1 MSFAVI
7 KTGGKQYKV
16 AEGDVLM
23 IEKLPDLKEGSKVVF
38 DDVLLVE
45 DDGQTKVGEPVVKG
59 AKVEAD
65 FIEEGKR
72 KKLLVLR
79 FKSKSNYKK
88 VKGHRQPF
96 TKIKIAKISH

>member
-23 IEKLPDLKEGSKVVF
+23 IEKLPNLEEGSKVVF
-38 DDVLLVE
+38 EDVLLVE
-45 DDGQTKVGEPVVKG
+45 NDGQTKVGEPIVKG

-96 TKIKIAKISH
+96 TKIKISKISL

>member
-1 MSFAVI
+1 MF
-7 KTGGKQYKV
+7 
-16 AEGDVLM
+16 E
-23 IEKLPDLKEGSKVVF
+23 
-38 DDVLLVE
+38 DVLLVE
-45 DDGQTKVGEPVVKG
+45 NDGQTKVGEPIVKG

-96 TKIKIAKISH
+96 TTIKIVDISL